1 MAGKNHPNAIIKV
14 VEVPIGVEFEEP
26 TGWIL
31 REVQNVDVDSG
42 KFFGILV
49 KILPDPK
56 PPVEK
61 NKKPVNLKKK

>member
-1 MAGKNHPNAIIKV
+1 MAGKNHPNAIIKI
-14 VEVPIGVEFEEP
+14 VEIEVGKEFEEP

-31 REVQNVDVDSG
+31 REVQNVDVESG

-56 PPVEK
+56 KVEK
-61 NKKPVNLKKK
+61 SKKPVNLKKK